1 MSKIQLVREA
11 TESHEA
17 QLGSLNDLPEPS
29 GKIGYGIKFDIAS
42 GTFDV
47 VRHNDSAGEFIK
59 LKDDLILNNDDYVQV
74 VWSDKLLEFAWN
86 TTYPGH
92 LQVKIV

>member
-29 GKIGYGIKFDIAS
+29 GKIGYGIKFDIAT
-42 GTFDV
+42 GAFDV

-59 LKDDLILNNDDYVQV
+59 LKDDSILNNDDYVQV